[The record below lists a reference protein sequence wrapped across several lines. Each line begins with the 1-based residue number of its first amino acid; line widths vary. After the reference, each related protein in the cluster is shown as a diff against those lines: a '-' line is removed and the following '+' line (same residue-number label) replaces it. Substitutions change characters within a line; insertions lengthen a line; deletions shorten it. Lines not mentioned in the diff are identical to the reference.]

1 MFFPIGDDNVKGGS
15 QPLFSYLFL
24 GLNAL
29 VFLYQLYLLPRAEE
43 ALIMEYAVIPND
55 IVQGSGYHTL
65 LTSMFL
71 HGSWSHLLGNLLYLW
86 IFADNIE
93 AIMGNVRFLLFYV
106 LGGIIAAIAQVL
118 TDPGSLIPTIGASGA
133 ISAVM
138 GAYLVMFPG
147 SRIKVIFLLFFL
159 TFYVP
164 ALLFLGFW
172 ILQQLYSGWGALGSN
187 TQGGVAWWAHIGGF
201 VFGLGAGWL
210 FREKAHAYRNQEDLV

>member
-1 MFFPIGDDNVKGGS
+1 MFFPIGDDNVKGGA
-15 QPLFSYLFL
+15 PPFFSYLFL

-29 VFLYQLYLLPRAEE
+29 VFLYQLYLLPQAEE

-55 IVQGSGYHTL
+55 ITQGSGMHTL
-65 LTSMFL
+65 ITSMFL
-71 HGSWSHLLGNLLYLW
+71 HGSWSHLLGNMLYLW

-93 AIMGNVRFLLFYV
+93 AIMGNAKFLLFYV
-106 LGGIIAAIAQVL
+106 FGGIIAAGAQVL

-172 ILQQLYSGWGALGSN
+172 ILQQLYSGWGTLGSN

-201 VFGLGAGWL
+201 IFGLAAGWL
-210 FREKAHAYRNQEDLV
+210 YKAKAKIHRQQEDLV